1 MKRACLATH
10 TQTYEQF
17 HASSPDYIWT
27 GIRPL
32 KNNVVRMKNVV
43 LAFVLLFAAHVA
55 FGQATP
61 VAYYRIANN
70 ATAIGV
76 NISVGTQV
84 FDATTQKLYVAL
96 RAVPSAVTITTGLAD
111 ASPYFKEMGGGTLSV
126 KPSASNV
133 SIGGGLYVGNTV
145 TGSYTFV
152 PDEVANALEG
162 STTFKWYQANDAAGA
177 GKSVLAGATTTS
189 YLVGSLAG
197 KYLAF
202 GVTPANTIPATG
214 AEVLS
219 SPWQYIYA
227 TGVTA
232 SLSLTTDPGLYA
244 GQQLTPVPTFTPA
257 TAGTCDQTA
266 NATYTWYRNSSA
278 SKIGAT
284 TISTGTGTSPGY
296 TVLDTDINLYIGLEV
311 IPDAT
316 CNAAVTPGID
326 WKQVL
331 TLTPVYANATLSGLT
346 NSKAKTG
353 TTITAVKGTYST
365 TPTNITASEGTPTY
379 QWYWGTDASG
389 AGKTAIAGQTA
400 GTHGVDK
407 TLYGYTD
414 GNFLAVG
421 ITPKTVGG
429 LSGTEVLSNWVM
441 VNTNLAPV
449 ASVVTQTGSLNVG
462 FVLTGSYTYTDA
474 DSDPQGTSTFK
485 WYRSDNSNGAG
496 ATEISGATTTTYT
509 LTSGDAG
516 KYIGFAVTP
525 VASSGI
531 TTGSQ
536 VIAGTFS
543 GPVFNSGTPVV
554 ELASTSGRVW
564 MDRNVGASQAATSS
578 TDYLAYGSLF
588 QWVRKADGH
597 EKINW
602 TSPTAGTAVNG
613 TTAGPIASTSPAN
626 SYFFV
631 GSGDWL
637 NPSQANGNL
646 WWSGTATGA
655 NNPCPTG
662 YHVPTKAEWDAE
674 LALFAGKGGRNAT
687 GAFNHL
693 KLPLAGVRGYT
704 DGAVVIVGSSG
715 RYWSSSV
722 NGTVASILN
731 LESNSAD
738 MSTGGR
744 ANGASVRCVKDAAA
758 IAADGTILVELAS
771 TSGRVWM
778 DRNIGASQAATSSTD
793 YWAYG
798 SLFQWVR
805 KADGHEQMNW
815 ISPTAGTPANGTVA
829 GPIATTS
836 PAHSLFVTN
845 GSGTYDWLSTQQANG
860 NLWWS
865 GTAAGANN
873 PCPTG
878 YHVPTKAEWDVE
890 VGQGITNAATAYSK
904 LKLPMAGY
912 RSYSNGA
919 LGSVGSL
926 GTYWSSS
933 VTGTGAFYMYFDGS
947 SNNIGLDYRANAS
960 SVRCVKDA
968 PLAPDGTTEVLNLTS
983 TSGRVWMDRNLGATQ
998 AATGYNDYL
1007 AYGSLFQW
1015 ARKADGH
1022 EKINWT
1028 SSTAGTPVNGTTAGP
1043 IASTSPGNS
1052 LFVITSGVP
1061 NDWLS
1066 TQQANGNLWWSGTA
1080 AGANSPCPTGY
1091 HVPTNAEWDVELA
1104 QGITNFST
1112 AYSKLK
1118 LPSAGYRN
1126 YSNGSV
1132 MASGSYGEYWSSSV
1146 IYTAASYLN
1155 FYSSTANVT
1164 SSYRANGM
1172 SVRCVK
1178 DAAAITADGTILVD
1192 MTSTSGR
1199 VWMDRNLGAA
1209 RAATSSADYLAYGSL
1224 FQWVRKADG
1233 HEKINWT
1240 SSSAG
1245 TPVNG
1250 TTAGPI
1256 ASTSPGNSLFVTNST
1271 APVDWLSTQQS
1282 DGSLWWSGTAAGAN
1296 SPCPTGYHVPTKA
1309 EWDAEVS
1316 AGITNASTAYS
1327 KLKLTVAGYRD
1338 NSNGSLASTASYGNY
1353 WSSSVNGTRASYLT
1367 FDSGFVTVTLN
1378 VRAYGYSVRC
1388 VKN

>member
-1 MKRACLATH
+1 MKRACLATN

-17 HASSPDYIWT
+17 HAGSPDYIGT
-27 GIRPL
+27 GSQPL
-32 KNNVVRMKNVV
+32 KNNLVRMKNVV
-43 LAFVLLFAAHVA
+43 LVFVFLFAAHVA

-152 PDEVANALEG
+152 SDEVANALEG
-162 STTFKWYQANDAAGA
+162 STTFKWYQANDALGT

-278 SKIGAT
+278 SKTGAT

-296 TVLDTDINLYIGLEV
+296 TVLDTDINQYIGLEV
-311 IPDAT
+311 TPDAT

-331 TLTPVYANATLSGLT
+331 ALTPVYANATLSGLT
-346 NSKAKTG
+346 DSKAKTG

-379 QWYWGTDASG
+379 QWYWGADASG
-389 AGKTAIAGQTA
+389 SGKTAIAGQTA

-414 GNFLAVG
+414 GNFVAVG
-421 ITPKTVGG
+421 ITPKTLGG
-429 LSGTEVLSNWVM
+429 ASGTEVLSSWVL

-462 FVLTGSYTYTDA
+462 AVLTGSYTYTDA

-496 ATEISGATTTTYT
+496 ATEISGATNTTYT

-543 GPVFNSGTPVV
+543 GPVLNSGTPVV

-564 MDRNVGASQAATSS
+564 MDRNIGASQAATSS

-602 TSPTAGTAVNG
+602 TGVTAGTAVNG
-613 TTAGPIASTSPAN
+613 SIAGPIASTSPA
-626 SYFFV
+626 
-631 GSGDWL
+631 
-637 NPSQANGNL
+637 
-646 WWSGTATGA
+646 
-655 NNPCPTG
+655 
-662 YHVPTKAEWDAE
+662 
-674 LALFAGKGGRNAT
+674 
-687 GAFNHL
+687 
-693 KLPLAGVRGYT
+693 
-704 DGAVVIVGSSG
+704 
-715 RYWSSSV
+715 
-722 NGTVASILN
+722 
-731 LESNSAD
+731 
-738 MSTGGR
+738 
-744 ANGASVRCVKDAAA
+744 
-758 IAADGTILVELAS
+758 
-771 TSGRVWM
+771 
-778 DRNIGASQAATSSTD
+778 
-793 YWAYG
+793 
-798 SLFQWVR
+798 
-805 KADGHEQMNW
+805 
-815 ISPTAGTPANGTVA
+815 
-829 GPIATTS
+829 
-836 PAHSLFVTN
+836 HSLFVLN
-845 GSGTYDWLSTQQANG
+845 SSGTYDWLSTQQANG

-890 VGQGITNAATAYSK
+890 LAQGITNSTNAYSK
-904 LKLPMAGY
+904 LKLTMAGF
-912 RSYSNGA
+912 RDGGSGGFGA
-919 LGSVGSL
+919 IGSAGL
-926 GTYWSSS
+926 YWSSS
-933 VTGTGAFYMYFDGS
+933 VNGGSASYLDLRDSGAIMK
-947 SNNIGLDYRANAS
+947 GLYRS
-960 SVRCVKDA
+960 CGLSVRCVKD
-968 PLAPDGTTEVLNLTS
+968 PVLGPDGTTEVLNLTS
-983 TSGRVWMDRNLGATQ
+983 TSGRVWMDRNLGAAR
-998 AATGYNDYL
+998 AATGSTDYL

-1015 ARKADGH
+1015 VRAADGH

-1028 SSTAGTPVNGTTAGP
+1028 NSSAGTPVNGTVAGP

-1052 LFVITSGVP
+1052 LFVTTSTSP

-1091 HVPTNAEWDVELA
+1091 HVPTKAEWDVELA
-1104 QGITNFST
+1104 QGITNNAT
-1112 AYSKLK
+1112 AFSKLK
-1118 LPSAGYRN
+1118 LSSAGYRIN
-1126 YSNGSV
+1126 SSGLVS
-1132 MASGSYGEYWSSSV
+1132 ASGSYGQYWSSSV
-1146 IYTAASYLN
+1146 YAGSPSYLEL
-1155 FYSSTANVT
+1155 YSSNA
-1164 SSYRANGM
+1164 SMSPGYRAHGM

-1178 DAAAITADGTILVD
+1178 DAAAITADGTILVELA
-1192 MTSTSGR
+1192 STSGR

-1209 RAATSSADYLAYGSL
+1209 RAATGSTDYLAYGSL
-1224 FQWVRKADG
+1224 FQWVRAADG

-1240 SSSAG
+1240 GISTG
-1245 TPVNG
+1245 TPVSG
-1250 TTAGPI
+1250 TVAGPI

-1338 NSNGSLASTASYGNY
+1338 NSNGSLASTGSYGNY
-1353 WSSSVNGTRASYLT
+1353 WSSSVNGTRVSYLT